1 MVVHEHLITFI
12 MHVDNHRIVVEE
24 YMAPLI
30 LNIEEDQEHTDHHGE
45 DDADHHH
52 QATVHPAAHPQIVRF
67 GGEHLVCPQ
76 IVRFGGDHLVCPPTA
91 QLQLACS
98 VFHRSRRE
106 NARLRINDYEQ
117 GSATVLL

>member
-1 MVVHEHLITFI
+1 
-12 MHVDNHRIVVEE
+12 MHADTDRIVVEE

-52 QATVHPAAHPQIVRF
+52 KATVHPAAHPQIVRF
-67 GGEHLVCPQ
+67 GGGHLVCPQ
-76 IVRFGGDHLVCPPTA
+76 IVRFSGEHLVCTQIARSEGDNIVCPPTP

-98 VFHRSRRE
+98 EFCTSRWE
-106 NARLRINDYEQ
+106 NARLRINY
-117 GSATVLL
+117 

>member
-1 MVVHEHLITFI
+1 MRA
-12 MHVDNHRIVVEE
+12 DNHRIVVEE

-30 LNIEEDQEHTDHHGE
+30 LNIEEDQEHTDNHGD

-67 GGEHLVCPQ
+67 GGEQPLCPQMVRFGREHLCCPQIARVVGQHLVCPQ
-76 IVRFGGDHLVCPPTA
+76 VARIVCPPTS

-98 VFHRSRRE
+98 EFCTSRME
-106 NARLRINDYEQ
+106 NARLRINY
-117 GSATVLL
+117 